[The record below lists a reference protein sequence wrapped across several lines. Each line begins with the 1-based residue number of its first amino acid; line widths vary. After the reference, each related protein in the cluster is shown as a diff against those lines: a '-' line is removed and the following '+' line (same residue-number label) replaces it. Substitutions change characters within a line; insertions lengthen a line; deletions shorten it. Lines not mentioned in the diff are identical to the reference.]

1 VWSHQSV
8 LHRKAFKLSAVRP
21 TITSGGD
28 TSVLISKAT
37 LTNPHKRLSFLMSD
51 ASVIFTAFAER
62 TRNITDI
69 LQKKYLTEK
78 KLWPFHQSH
87 LFFCHCIHAIQQIT
101 TIKIKN
107 NCYVL
112 RWNKE
117 HKMWV
122 GNLWAL
128 KVFYDAFVWR
138 VIKNFSFCYFF
149 WDCSCLLFFMGYV
162 ISRSKFNLIW
172 MRKNWIM
179 HKHESFKSVFNSVVV
194 WAILPII
201 DIKIKRM

>member
-1 VWSHQSV
+1 MWSHQSV

-37 LTNPHKRLSFLMSD
+37 LTNPHKRLNFLMSD

-69 LQKKYLTEK
+69 LQKKVFNRK

-87 LFFCHCIHAIQQIT
+87 LFLCHCIHAIQQIT

-122 GNLWAL
+122 GNLWTL
-128 KVFYDAFVWR
+128 KVFYDAFVWMI
-138 VIKNFSFCYFF
+138 IKFFSFCYFYGIAVVCGF
-149 WDCSCLLFFMGYV
+149 SWVTWYLGQS
-162 ISRSKFNLIW
+162 LIW
-172 MRKNWIM
+172 FEWEKIRLYINMNHSKV
-179 HKHESFKSVFNSVVV
+179 VFTVL
-194 WAILPII
+194 LPQLFYWS
-201 DIKIKRM
+201 